1 MRVEHKICS
10 IMCGT
15 PVRAISGGG
24 GCQGRSKSARKM
36 DNNEEE
42 KAAIEKKLFTH
53 LPSYPFTL
61 SLLEDCLVN
70 QNFNLVW
77 FSKMAMTEWVTD
89 RGLRYP
95 IWFNSMSFKYSFNI
109 RFNIA
114 LPKIQRY
121 KVAQLCWFFI
131 SCGVCNEMVL
141 SIGKTQ
147 EGLSRPDNLKIHK
160 V

>member
-1 MRVEHKICS
+1 MWDTCTSHFRRRGVSGKVKICPKN
-10 IMCGT
+10 GQQW
-15 PVRAISGGG
+15 GGEG
-24 GCQGRSKSARKM
+24 GDR
-36 DNNEEE
+36 
-42 KAAIEKKLFTH
+42 KKLFTH

-95 IWFNSMSFKYSFNI
+95 IWFNSMSFKYSFNV